1 MKFKILAEVEI
12 DEDSNLMPVVYAEE
26 DKKREGET
34 VVRDIVK
41 DLLYDMDEIHVK
53 NIKVTNI

>member
-26 DKKREGET
+26 DKKREGEA

-41 DLLYDMDEIHVK
+41 DLSLIH
-53 NIKVTNI
+53 I

>member
-12 DEDSNLMPVVYAEE
+12 DEASNLMPVVYAEE
-26 DKKREGET
+26 DKKREGEA

>member
-26 DKKREGET
+26 DKKREGEAVAVSYT
-34 VVRDIVK
+34 HLTLPTKRIV
-41 DLLYDMDEIHVK
+41 
-53 NIKVTNI
+53 

>member
-1 MKFKILAEVEI
+1 MKFKIVAEVEI
-12 DEDSNLMPVVYAEE
+12 ADDSNLMPVVYAEE
-26 DKKREGET
+26 DKKREGEA

>member
-12 DEDSNLMPVVYAEE
+12 DEDSNLMPVVYAVE
-26 DKKREGET
+26 DKKREGEA